1 MTVTC
6 IVAGA
11 DLPAPSTA
19 DTVTVA
25 VPPWYF
31 AAVTVSEQV
40 SVAVPQ
46 LEGET
51 AIPGLPAV
59 ATDAGTKVLLVLA
72 TEKRRAPV
80 PLTVNGSAVD
90 VVVELASIE
99 TSGKA
104 VIVGTGRVPSVPM
117 ASMRP

>member
-1 MTVTC
+1 MTW

-25 VPPWYF
+25 VPPWYG

-51 AIPGLPAV
+51 VIPGLPAV
-59 ATDAGTKVLLVLA
+59 ATDAGTRVPLVLA
-72 TEKRRAPV
+72 TKRCRAPV
-80 PLTVNGSAVD
+80 PLTVKGRAED

-99 TSGKA
+99 TSDKA
-104 VIVGTGRVPSVPM
+104 VIVGTGKVASAPI